1 MLGTG
6 AAGGG
11 GNRLSTH
18 SLRATSA
25 ELATMW
31 GDSDVRA
38 HGDGVRVL
46 HHRTVGALSIEFS
59 SFTANDR
66 TDLAMVIYNP
76 ATAKDADKI
85 RTLLKSRS

>member
-1 MLGTG
+1 MPPL
-6 AAGGG
+6 
-11 GNRLSTH
+11 
-18 SLRATSA
+18 
-25 ELATMW
+25 
-31 GDSDVRA
+31 
-38 HGDGVRVL
+38 HGLLFHRRVHDGVRVL

-59 SFTANDR
+59 SFTDNDR